1 MTRTARPNFLF
12 PILLVFVSACSEP
25 EPDAAAA
32 NTENAAAPEPQPDVA
47 TDETPSLNEPIPA
60 EAAPVSLVV
69 TGVAPDDALNICAE
83 PDANAAIVGML
94 APATGISVTAQGTET
109 LDWIHITHDG
119 AEGWVN
125 AQFLSFENAG
135 QTLPI
140 RLTCSGT
147 EPFWGIELSY
157 SRADAHFVFSDTAFT
172 TGFAPPVSPAA
183 RTDQFLFAERDD
195 SADFLLIAPEAC
207 SDGMSDNV
215 HPYSISARLEGNV
228 LAGCCR

>member
-1 MTRTARPNFLF
+1 MKRK
-12 PILLVFVSACSEP
+12 LLISFAVVFVYACTEP
-25 EPDAAAA
+25 EPDAAA
-32 NTENAAAPEPQPDVA
+32 NTEHAAAAETQP
-47 TDETPSLNEPIPA
+47 PPA
-60 EAAPVSLVV
+60 
-69 TGVAPDDALNICAE
+69 DAE
-83 PDANAAIVGML
+83 PAQTV
-94 APATGISVTAQGTET
+94 TISVTAQGTET
-109 LDWIHITHDG
+109 LDWIHNTHDG

-125 AQFLSFENAG
+125 ARCLRFENAG

-195 SADFLLIAPEAC
+195 PADFLLIAPEAC

>member
-1 MTRTARPNFLF
+1 MKRK
-12 PILLVFVSACSEP
+12 LLISFAVVFVSACTEP
-25 EPDAAAA
+25 EPDAAA
-32 NTENAAAPEPQPDVA
+32 NTEHAAAAETQPPPADAEPAQTV
-47 TDETPSLNEPIPA
+47 TIPA
-60 EAAPVSLVV
+60 DAAPPLLVV

>member
-1 MTRTARPNFLF
+1 MKRK
-12 PILLVFVSACSEP
+12 LLISFAVVFVSACTEP
-25 EPDAAAA
+25 EPDAAA
-32 NTENAAAPEPQPDVA
+32 NTEHAAAAETQPPPADAEPAQTV
-47 TDETPSLNEPIPA
+47 TIPVD
-60 EAAPVSLVV
+60 AAPPLLVV
-69 TGVAPDDALNICAE
+69 IGVAPDDVLNIRAE

-94 APATGISVTAQGTET
+94 APDATGISVTAQGTET

-125 AQFLSFENAG
+125 ARFLSFENAG

-195 SADFLLIAPEAC
+195 PADFLLIAPEAC